1 MKEKFKV
8 GDKVRILDGS
18 KIQNYRC
25 GWSGNMGKLVG
36 NIVTVDSVCESSLG
50 YHRGYRMKECD
61 FIWDERGLELVE
73 STTDEITI
81 NRYGNKVVAKMGKKV
96 GVARCNE
103 TDEFELYTG
112 VKIAVDRLFGK
123 EIEVKE
129 VKEIKRH
136 AKVGEYVKIVRTTQV
151 HIPNVFIGDIHKIKR
166 VNSDGEAW
174 SAENGFDYAEYV
186 VLENYKSQEEPK
198 EEKPKYYNG
207 KTVCIRSDGNFSLF
221 AVGKIYEF
229 TDGVT
234 KMDSGRTSSR
244 YKSISEF
251 NEVNKNYELVE
262 LVE

>member
-1 MKEKFKV
+1 MNFKV
-8 GDKVRILDGS
+8 GDKAKVRNNLKAGVSFNGVCFVSSMERYKGEIHEIKEVS
-18 KIQNYRC
+18 PSNHTYRLKGC
-25 GWSGNMGKLVG
+25 NFWCF
-36 NIVTVDSVCESSLG
+36 T
-50 YHRGYRMKECD
+50 
-61 FIWDERGLELVE
+61 DEMLELAENV
-73 STTDEITI
+73 SDEITI

-103 TDEFELYTG
+103 TDTFDLYTG
-112 VKIAVDRLFGK
+112 VKIATDRLFGK
-123 EIEVKE
+123 ESEFKNSEVKE
-129 VKEIKRH
+129 VKRH
-136 AKVGEYVKIVRTTQV
+136 ANVGEYIEIVRTTQG
-151 HIPNVFIGDIHKIKR
+151 HIPNVCIGDIHKIKM

-186 VLENYKSQEEPK
+186 VLENYKPQEEPK

-234 KMDSGRTSSR
+234 KTDSGRTSSR

-251 NEVNKNYELVE
+251 NEANKNYELVE